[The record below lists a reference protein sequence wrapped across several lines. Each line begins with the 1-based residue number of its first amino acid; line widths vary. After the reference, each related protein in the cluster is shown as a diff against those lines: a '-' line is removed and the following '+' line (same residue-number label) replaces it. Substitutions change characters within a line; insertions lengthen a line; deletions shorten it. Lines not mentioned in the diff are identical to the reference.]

1 MQLEEI
7 KNRWNE
13 VLDLL
18 LEIDRVTWLAFF
30 DARLVSFENNQLTL
44 DFADSQ
50 KFANPHDFKKTRN
63 PSHTNSLIEAIERV
77 FGFTPTIIER

>member
-18 LEIDRVTWLAFF
+18 LEKDRITWLAFF
-30 DARLVSFENNQLTL
+30 DARLVSFENNQLIL

-63 PSHTNSLIEAIERV
+63 PSHTKSLIEAIERV

>member
-1 MQLEEI
+1 MQLEDI

-18 LEIDRVTWLAFF
+18 LEIDRITWLSFF

-50 KFANPHDFKKTRN
+50 KFANPHDYKKTRN
-63 PSHTNSLIEAIERV
+63 PSHTKSLIEAIERV
-77 FGFTPTIIER
+77 FGFTPIIIER

>member
-1 MQLEEI
+1 MQLEDI

-63 PSHTNSLIEAIERV
+63 PSHTKSLIEAIERV

>member
-18 LEIDRVTWLAFF
+18 LEKARITWLAFF

-63 PSHTNSLIEAIERV
+63 PSHTKSLIEAIERV